1 MCRKGGRPGGGDEI
15 QGLYNSKTRTE
26 RKQKLCQ
33 RNMHTSIMLITIQRQ
48 YAYYCQVNII
58 IQTLI
63 GEPATRCCVCRLVII
78 QTLLAGFSWLS
89 QIIIQTLLGKPAKQ
103 AGFSWRSQ
111 LKPNKILVHL
121 KSHETEASLPAARR

>member
-1 MCRKGGRPGGGDEI
+1 MCRKGGGPGGGDEI

-63 GEPATRCCVCRLVII
+63 GEPATRCCVCRRVII

-111 LKPNKILVHL
+111 LKPNQIFVHFT
-121 KSHETEASLPAARR
+121 SYATEASLPAARR

>member
-1 MCRKGGRPGGGDEI
+1 MCRKGGGPGGGDEI
-15 QGLYNSKTRTE
+15 QGLYNSKTRIE
-26 RKQKLCQ
+26 RNRTLCQ

-63 GEPATRCCVCRLVII
+63 GEPATRCCVCRRVII
-78 QTLLAGFSWLS
+78 QTLLARFSWLS

-111 LKPNKILVHL
+111 LKPNKILVNL